1 VSFAAA
7 SAFRAVLCVGA
18 ALFSTGAPGQKIP
31 ALEGVNP
38 ALSDPPRTA
47 LETRRAALVS
57 TRASLRDMIAKY
69 EGHCLLRE
77 SGSRADRECPGEKAS
92 LEAGKEAYVV
102 AVKSFNWD
110 LEQAV
115 GEYRNV
121 LEKRLR
127 DLNEGLARDAAAI
140 RNQGFKRRAE
150 DFEDLAR
157 LSSEAHR
164 LAFLKV
170 MDVLVDEAAPLITQ
184 GIVGKLRELRATG
197 LGPGEAKAIL
207 KQFDDA
213 NLVNPK
219 ARAYLREVA
228 RGSTPGVEGKL
239 AGAIQEDLQQMREI
253 DTAGGKGQ
261 KLEAALKLVQWVA
274 PPGSG
279 IMEIAVWVGYDI
291 TAQTLVSGTVT
302 MLNDKTIDQLK
313 GLNAIIC
320 VSQRRL
326 VEKHAV
332 GFKLAALEGRPFDRQ
347 RPMVN
352 DRCIRVPGPER

>member
-1 VSFAAA
+1 MKFPGLAAL
-7 SAFRAVLCVGA
+7 RAMLCAGA
-18 ALFSTGAPGQKIP
+18 ALFGTGALAQKIP
-31 ALEGVNP
+31 ALEEVNP
-38 ALSDPPRTA
+38 ALSDPPRAA
-47 LETRRAALVS
+47 LETRRAAMVS
-57 TRASLRDMIAKY
+57 TRASLRDKIAKY
-69 EGHCLLRE
+69 EGRCLLRE

-115 GEYRNV
+115 GEYRNA

-127 DLNEGLARDAAAI
+127 ELNEGLERDAAAI

-164 LAFLKV
+164 RAFLKV

-184 GIVGKLRELRATG
+184 GIAGKLREMRATG
-197 LGPGEAKAIL
+197 LGPGEARAIL

-219 ARAYLREVA
+219 ARAYLGEVA
-228 RGSTPGVEGKL
+228 RGATPGAEGRL
-239 AGAIQEDLQQMREI
+239 AGAMQEDLQQMRDI
-253 DTAGGKGQ
+253 SAAGGKGER
-261 KLEAALKLVQWVA
+261 LEAALKLVQWVA

-279 IMEIAVWVGYDI
+279 VMEIAVWVGYDI

-302 MLNDKTIDQLK
+302 LLNDKTIDQLK
-313 GLNAIIC
+313 GLNAVMC

-326 VEKHAV
+326 VEKHDV
-332 GFKLAALEGRPFDRQ
+332 GVKLAALEGKPFDR
-347 RPMVN
+347 PKPIVN
-352 DRCIRVPGPER
+352 GDCVRRAAP